1 MVFQRVAT
9 DKLEL
14 SNSAIQCGPC
24 QGIQVH
30 EDAEAD
36 AHATSPRLGL

>member
-24 QGIQVH
+24 QGIQ
-30 EDAEAD
+30 DTRILKQMLKLD
-36 AHATSPRLGL
+36 QD